1 MEPSAASQKMVNSIA
16 TSCLSVRLR
25 LMNRMVGAIY
35 DEALRPHGIKASQL
49 NILVTVSAFGRA
61 TSRQLCQVLHMDP
74 STFSRAV
81 MRLQKNNWL
90 RVEPSGEGKILK
102 VEVTPE
108 GFKKIEDVYPD
119 WQKAQARAAKT
130 LGDSTTETLIAAG
143 NKHLLGGM
151 TR

>member
-1 MEPSAASQKMVNSIA
+1 MVNSIA